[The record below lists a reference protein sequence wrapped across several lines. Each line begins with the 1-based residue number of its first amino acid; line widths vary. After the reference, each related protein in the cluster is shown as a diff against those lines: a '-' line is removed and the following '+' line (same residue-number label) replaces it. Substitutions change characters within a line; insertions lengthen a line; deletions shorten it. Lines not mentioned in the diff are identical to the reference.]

1 MKITIIG
8 AGNMGG
14 ALAWGLARSGA
25 VPASDLTV
33 TARHEEKLEKFKA
46 LGLQTATDNVEAVR
60 GSDLV
65 FYAVKPWQMEAVV
78 RETAPVLDYGRQTAV
93 SVAPGIRPE
102 DLKAWFTRD
111 GALPQLAYAIPNT
124 AVEVGEG
131 VTYLAS
137 VTASEDTISQLVCL
151 FDRVG
156 KSFVV
161 PLDRM
166 LAGTSLA
173 SCGIAYAMRYM
184 GAAAA
189 KRSARRFGARR
200 PWWVPKTMIPRERL
214 AG

>member
-78 RETAPVLDYGRQTAV
+78 RETAPGGPGNGPRTGLRPADGRLGGSRHPAGG
-93 SVAPGIRPE
+93 P
-102 DLKAWFTRD
+102 
-111 GALPQLAYAIPNT
+111 
-124 AVEVGEG
+124 EG
-131 VTYLAS
+131 V
-137 VTASEDTISQLVCL
+137 VH
-151 FDRVG
+151 
-156 KSFVV
+156 
-161 PLDRM
+161 P
-166 LAGTSLA
+166 
-173 SCGIAYAMRYM
+173 
-184 GAAAA
+184 
-189 KRSARRFGARR
+189 
-200 PWWVPKTMIPRERL
+200 
-214 AG
+214 